1 MRLSSKE
8 RMQIAMD
15 HKEPDMVPFQAT
27 FVPEVDK
34 ILRKKYAREIEVIKG
49 KKEEKY
55 QGMTELDILF
65 GHDMLLLTYGM
76 STGYYRDTPSDSYID
91 DWGIKWRKIPY

>member
-1 MRLSSKE
+1 MGLSSKE

-34 ILRKKYAREIEVIKG
+34 ILRKKYAREIEGIKG

-65 GHDMLLLTYGM
+65 GHDMLLLTYGL
-76 STGYYRDTPSDSYID
+76 STGYYRDTDANAYVDEWDIT
-91 DWGIKWRKIPY
+91 WK